1 MTVASKQHLNPA
13 IADRDEFWVRRRT
26 TFADDTGCWLWSKS
40 VSPDDGYARLEYC
53 KKKWLAHR
61 FVYEL
66 LVGPI
71 PDGLELDHLC
81 RNRAC
86 VNPAHLDPVTKRV
99 NWERGESFTRKL
111 AAQSHC
117 KRGHEFTPENT
128 AVTAQGHRECRSCRR
143 VHSDRQRN
151 REREF
156 RSDERARFLA
166 GKRETQRAVRA
177 RQKAADPDGY
187 AQRRRE
193 SKRAWVA
200 RERAAGRTGR

>member
-13 IADRDEFWVRRRT
+13 ITDRDEFWVRRRT
-26 TFADDTGCWLWSKS
+26 TLADDTGCWLWSKALT
-40 VSPDDGYARLEYC
+40 DDGYGRLEYC
-53 KKKWLAHR
+53 KRKWLAHR

-71 PDGLELDHLC
+71 PDGLELDHRC

-99 NWERGESFTRKL
+99 NWERGESYTRKL

-128 AVTAQGHRECRSCRR
+128 AVTSQGNRECRSCRQ
-143 VHSDRQRN
+143 VHADRRRK

-156 RSDERARFLA
+156 SLDELARFRAR
-166 GKRETQRAVRA
+166 KRETQRAIRA
-177 RQKAADPDGY
+177 RQQASDPDGF
-187 AQRRRE
+187 AQRSRE

-200 RERAAGRTGR
+200 RRREAGRTVR